1 MGIKVL
7 EIKKVI
13 TNLKNNDKPKT
24 SYQNEYIPI
33 AGCLIFSK

>member
-1 MGIKVL
+1 MGIKVFGNQ
-7 EIKKVI
+7 KVI
-13 TNLKNNDKPKT
+13 TNLKSNDKPKT